1 MRMTIIPADGA
12 IGLDGVF
19 LRVAVDAPD
28 NVHAI
33 QIYDTFAEIEY
44 NDGKP
49 NAKVTGAALAA
60 LSGPYLSVYRAEQ
73 QRIIEHLAAST
84 PPTPYSVWDEDA
96 QAWVADRDAIC
107 RRLESDMHHYIF
119 VTHDYPQPTQITLQ
133 ALYSD
138 PDSTADQRAACKQIF
153 DWIKGVVLKYYY
165 SRKAEILK
173 SSDPE
178 SVRWDFGAICDAAA
192 PGITLAQ
199 IISLQEA

>member
-1 MRMTIIPADGA
+1 MRMTILPSDGV

-19 LRVAVDAPD
+19 LHVAVGAPD

-49 NAKVTGAALAA
+49 NAKVTGSALAA
-60 LSGPYLSVYRAEQ
+60 LSDPYLSVYQAEQ
-73 QRIIEHLAAST
+73 QRIEAQIAVST
-84 PPTPYSVWDEDA
+84 PPTPYSVWDESTH
-96 QAWVADRDAIC
+96 AWVVDREAIC

-133 ALYSD
+133 AMYSD
-138 PDSTADQRAACKQIF
+138 PDGSAAQRAACKQVF
-153 DWIKGVVLKYYY
+153 DWIKGVVLPYYY
-165 SRKAEILK
+165 ARKADILG
-173 SSDPE
+173 SADPE
-178 SVRWDFGAICDAAA
+178 AVRWDFAANCDAAA
-192 PGITLAQ
+192 PVTTLAQ

>member
-1 MRMTIIPADGA
+1 MRMTIIPADGV
-12 IGLDGVF
+12 IGLDGDF
-19 LRVAVDAPD
+19 LHVAVGAPD

-49 NAKVTGAALAA
+49 NAKVTGSALAT
-60 LSGPYLSVYRAEQ
+60 LSGSYLSVYQAEQ
-73 QRIIEHLAAST
+73 QRIKAQIAAST
-84 PPTPYSVWDEDA
+84 PPTPYSVWDEGI
-96 QAWVADRDAIC
+96 QEWVVDRDAIW
-107 RRLESDMHHYIF
+107 RRLEFDMHHYIF

-138 PDSTADQRAACKQIF
+138 PDSTAAQRAACKQIF

-173 SSDPE
+173 SADPE
-178 SVRWDFGAICDAAA
+178 SVRWDFGAKCDAAA
-192 PGITLAQ
+192 PGTTLAQ